1 MIETEVFNESVSE
14 RQKPI
19 VYQIVNESDKP
30 FMKKNLRLKRRTN
43 RMYFLTNRKFCS
55 FLCKECKINIV
66 LCIMLF
72 SNVFSP
78 PRPYLYDG
86 TLNEFW
92 KTVNTTNDR

>member
-30 FMKKNLRLKRRTN
+30 FMKKNLRLKTKTN

-55 FLCKECKINIV
+55 FLCKELAK
-66 LCIMLF
+66 
-72 SNVFSP
+72 
-78 PRPYLYDG
+78 
-86 TLNEFW
+86 
-92 KTVNTTNDR
+92 